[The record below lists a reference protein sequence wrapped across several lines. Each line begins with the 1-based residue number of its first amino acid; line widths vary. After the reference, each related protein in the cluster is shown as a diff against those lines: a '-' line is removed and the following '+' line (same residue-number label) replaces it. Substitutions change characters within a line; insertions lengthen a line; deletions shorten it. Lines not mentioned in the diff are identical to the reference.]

1 MSSPSNAPTK
11 AAKAKVPAAKAIGVT
26 QETTTQPIPRDAQG
40 YALDEYGL
48 PLSGP
53 ARLRALDG
61 KPDPRDSLVTGATGG
76 SDNGADE
83 PGGDAPDNDKGDG
96 AADSAQPG
104 DSKDSN

>member
-1 MSSPSNAPTK
+1 MSSSSNAPAKT
-11 AAKAKVPAAKAIGVT
+11 AKAKAPAVI
-26 QETTTQPIPRDAQG
+26 QEAPTKPVPRDAQG

-61 KPDPRDSLVTGATGG
+61 KPDPRASLVADATGG
-76 SDNGADE
+76 SDNGAGE

-104 DSKDSN
+104 DSKDGN

>member
-1 MSSPSNAPTK
+1 MSSPSNAP
-11 AAKAKVPAAKAIGVT
+11 AKAGKAKATTAKAIRVT
-26 QETTTQPIPRDAQG
+26 QEAPTKPVKRDAQG
-40 YALDEYGL
+40 YALDAYGL

-61 KPDPRDSLVTGATGG
+61 KPDPRDSLVTGAAGG

-83 PGGDAPDNDKGDG
+83 PGGDAPDNDKGDD